1 MKKER
6 EVIARNNHKKFII
19 FVLVAFLVSLPT
31 SFNFLKN
38 PDFRWVGIFLMS
50 VIIFTVIFSLIM
62 VIILPNYAIVKEREN
77 LIIWQGIFKTV
88 LQIKTISNVEIV
100 PLQNGEIMSKNGNI
114 LIKVKNESNEGKVF
128 TINVK
133 NKEEVVERLNLLI
146 NQSVS

>member
-6 EVIARNNHKKFII
+6 EVIAKNNHKKFFI

-38 PDFRWVGIFLMS
+38 PDFRWVGIFFMS
-50 VIIFTVIFSLIM
+50 GIIFIVIFSLIM
-62 VIILPNYAIVKEREN
+62 LIILPNYAIVKEREK

-88 LQIKTISNVEIV
+88 LPIETILGVEIV

>member
-6 EVIARNNHKKFII
+6 EVIAKNNHKKFII

-38 PDFRWVGIFLMS
+38 PDFRWVGIFFMS

-88 LQIKTISNVEIV
+88 LQIKTISNVEII

-114 LIKVKNESNEGKVF
+114 LVKVKNESNEGKVF

>member
-6 EVIARNNHKKFII
+6 EVIAKNNHKKFII
-19 FVLVAFLVSLPT
+19 FVLVAVLVSLPT

-38 PDFRWVGIFLMS
+38 PDFRWVGIFFMS

-133 NKEEVVERLNLLI
+133 NKEEVVERLNLII

>member
-6 EVIARNNHKKFII
+6 EVIAKNNHKKFII

-38 PDFRWVGIFLMS
+38 PDFRWVGIFFMS

-128 TINVK
+128 TINLK

>member
-6 EVIARNNHKKFII
+6 EVIAKNNHKKFII

-38 PDFRWVGIFLMS
+38 PDFRWLGIFFMS

>member
-6 EVIARNNHKKFII
+6 EVIAKNNHKKFII

-38 PDFRWVGIFLMS
+38 PDFRWVGIFFMS

-100 PLQNGEIMSKNGNI
+100 PLQNGEMMSKNGNI
-114 LIKVKNESNEGKVF
+114 LIKVKNESDEGKVF

-133 NKEEVVERLNLLI
+133 NKEEVAERLNLLI

>member
-6 EVIARNNHKKFII
+6 EVIAKNNHKKFII
-19 FVLVAFLVSLPT
+19 FVLVAFLVSLPI
-31 SFNFLKN
+31 SFNFLKS
-38 PDFRWVGIFLMS
+38 PDFRWVGIFFMS

-100 PLQNGEIMSKNGNI
+100 PLKNGEIVSKHGNI
-114 LIKVKNESNEGKVF
+114 IIKAKVSNEQEKMF
-128 TINVK
+128 MINVK
-133 NKEEVVERLNLLI
+133 NKIEIVERLNLLI
-146 NQSVS
+146 NQSIS

>member
-6 EVIARNNHKKFII
+6 EVIAKNNHKKFTI

-38 PDFRWVGIFLMS
+38 PDFRWVGIFFMS

>member
-6 EVIARNNHKKFII
+6 EIIAKNNSKKFFV
-19 FVLVAFLVSLPT
+19 FVLVVFLVSLPT

-38 PDFRWVGIFLMS
+38 PDFRWVGIFFIS
-50 VIIFTVIFSLIM
+50 VIIFTVLFSLIM
-62 VIILPNYAIVKEREN
+62 LIILPNYAIVKEEEN
-77 LIIWQGIFKTV
+77 VIIWQGIFKTV
-88 LQIKTISNVEIV
+88 LPIETILNVEIV

>member
-6 EVIARNNHKKFII
+6 EVIAKNNHKKFII

-38 PDFRWVGIFLMS
+38 PDFRGVGIFFMS

>member
-6 EVIARNNHKKFII
+6 EVIAKNNHKKFFI
-19 FVLVAFLVSLPT
+19 FVLVAVLVSLPT
-31 SFNFLKN
+31 SFNFLKD
-38 PDFRWVGIFLMS
+38 PDSRWVGIFSMS

-100 PLQNGEIMSKNGNI
+100 PLKNGEVVSKHGNI
-114 LIKVKNESNEGKVF
+114 IIKAKVSNEQEKMF
-128 TINVK
+128 MINVK
-133 NKEEVVERLNLLI
+133 NKIKIVERLNLLI
-146 NQSVS
+146 NQSIS

>member
-6 EVIARNNHKKFII
+6 EVIAKNNHKKFII

-38 PDFRWVGIFLMS
+38 PDFRWVGIFFMS

-114 LIKVKNESNEGKVF
+114 LIKVKNESNEGIVF

>member
-6 EVIARNNHKKFII
+6 EVIAKNNHKKFII

-38 PDFRWVGIFLMS
+38 PDFRWVGIFFMS

-100 PLQNGEIMSKNGNI
+100 PLQNGGIMSKNGNI

-146 NQSVS
+146 NQIVS

>member
-6 EVIARNNHKKFII
+6 EIIAKNNSKKFCV
-19 FVLVAFLVSLPT
+19 FVLVIFLVSLPT

-38 PDFRWVGIFLMS
+38 PDFRWLGIFFMS
-50 VIIFTVIFSLIM
+50 GIIFTIIFSLIM
-62 VIILPNYAIVKEREN
+62 LIIFPNYAIVKEREN

-100 PLQNGEIMSKNGNI
+100 PLHNGEIMSKNGNI